1 MIIILCYNLWESAKD
16 PVVGKAT
23 RHGRLF
29 DSMVR
34 VNIQHTYKL
43 KRLFSFFFS
52 LLPPFIPLI
61 LLLLNSEVDPAQQRK
76 TEHYLFAIH
85 TARREW
91 ESPGTQNQPNMSALR
106 HPQRCGRPVEN
117 ATHKINKRQSIR
129 LGRQYNAERTSASVC
144 LFTTIFFFFCLSN
157 KTNCANLS

>member
-1 MIIILCYNLWESAKD
+1 M
-16 PVVGKAT
+16 VGKAT

-43 KRLFSFFFS
+43 KRLFSFFSFFFLHSFRLYFCFWIVKWILRNKGKQSIIFS
-52 LLPPFIPLI
+52 RYTPPNI
-61 LLLLNSEVDPAQQRK
+61 SSYA
-76 TEHYLFAIH
+76 AG
-85 TARREW
+85 REW

-106 HPQRCGRPVEN
+106 HPQRCDRPVEN